1 MVPENRLKEIRQ
13 QLKANKRQS
22 YQLPNLVARYIEIF
36 QKNKKLE
43 FISSGENR
51 KKNCLIS
58 EKKEEKEEKK
68 KCVFDFQ
75 PAHRHN
81 FFYCEMVK
89 DQEVEDE
96 EMTSSEATSSSQ
108 FERRHR
114 RDSDTIAIGNQA
126 TANKTVRFPSAQLT
140 NEDFVRID
148 SWRHDRGSEERESGG
163 NWKTFFQRCG
173 CIESIRHWSRR
184 RQFCLASLVIL
195 LLFFIA
201 SAIVLLI
208 LLLVNSGTSNHNYD
222 VLTSPVPPPT
232 PPKPPTVAPESPYL
246 SAFVFKTT
254 SEFYDF
260 QVKNL
265 TSFTPENLDN
275 VANLGINDVI
285 YCCSDCVGGV
295 HHCSVRGFQFEIQD
309 PPCEIQILNNDDLY
323 MMTWQ
328 ASTCT
333 LQTTMLNGTDGFMQI
348 GETSKCPNTTTPTK
362 LLNPIQN
369 LVTSSEFLTGSL
381 ENGPSWVLDTVV
393 SRKGDLVLFD
403 IYQNLTNVVYY
414 GMSVNGTNGTDT
426 GARVISTRIDD
437 DIEHQLIAVIYPT
450 HFYVTRKNLQSGCV
464 TILTDP
470 GYTEYRFGG
479 VFGGGAWIGD
489 DLMLWFLERGGVNY
503 ATFQFKFPDD
513 YSCPHHKPFD

>member
-1 MVPENRLKEIRQ
+1 
-13 QLKANKRQS
+13 
-22 YQLPNLVARYIEIF
+22 
-36 QKNKKLE
+36 
-43 FISSGENR
+43 
-51 KKNCLIS
+51 
-58 EKKEEKEEKK
+58 
-68 KCVFDFQ
+68 
-75 PAHRHN
+75 
-81 FFYCEMVK
+81 MVK

-265 TSFTPENLDN
+265 TSFTPENLGYKWQNRIFGWSQISKNLVVFNPNTTKSQIFILDFLDTWDCSTCQILKIRDN
-275 VANLGINDVI
+275 VANLGINEVI

-295 HHCSVRGFQFEIQD
+295 YHCSVRGFQFEIQD
-309 PPCEIQILNNDDLY
+309 PPCEIQVLNNDDLY

-513 YSCPHHKPFD
+513 YSCPHQKPFD